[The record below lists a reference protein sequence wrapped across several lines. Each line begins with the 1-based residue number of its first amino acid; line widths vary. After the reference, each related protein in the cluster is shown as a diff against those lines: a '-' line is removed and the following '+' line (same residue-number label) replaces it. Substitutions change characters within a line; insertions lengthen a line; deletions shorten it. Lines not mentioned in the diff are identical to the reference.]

1 MAHGE
6 GAHLLEVNEG
16 VVAVLPARCDAARST
31 HLPAGAARAVVSTG
45 SKLEVPDLTRSLM
58 RGEGASS
65 CEPVSA
71 RLGRGQSRTSPLLGS
86 RAQRV
91 AEVHPQKCQSHGPP
105 FMERGWQNSMLP
117 GCLTMHDAVVM
128 RCVWSRGINF
138 SWDPAKRPR
147 KSSEEATRM
156 GSDEKTVGAA
166 GQVPRGPKG
175 THKPV

>member
-1 MAHGE
+1 MGARAAHGE

-45 SKLEVPDLTRSLM
+45 SKLEVPDLTRSLT

-71 RLGRGQSRTSPLLGS
+71 RPGRGQSRASPLLGS

-105 FMERGWQNSMLP
+105 FMERGWQKSKLRDR
-117 GCLTMHDAVVM
+117 LTMHNAVVV
-128 RCVWSRGINF
+128 RCVSSCGMNRSSGPARRRGKTARECPSRSLDESRGV
-138 SWDPAKRPR
+138 SR
-147 KSSEEATRM
+147 
-156 GSDEKTVGAA
+156 
-166 GQVPRGPKG
+166 
-175 THKPV
+175 